1 MRAKDLY
8 QFLED
13 AVTHSYKLDDLKQQ
27 LFAVS
32 QFQGPEVRDQIINS
46 ITLPLVSC
54 LSLPV
59 NTVTWH
65 SLTYD
70 CITPISSLCSLATI
84 SVSSSMS
91 LIRTFLLTLGPT
103 HIVEDYLT
111 LRPLISYHLQRSL
124 FQRRQ
129 LSQIPRI
136 RIFLFCGGRGGVS
149 IQLYRL

>member
-1 MRAKDLY
+1 MQQIHKINLFLEKGRMRAKDLY

-103 HIVEDYLT
+103 LLT
-111 LRPLISYHLQRSL
+111 SSELEHLLRLYPQIDSL
-124 FQRRQ
+124 HRFW
-129 LSQIPRI
+129 
-136 RIFLFCGGRGGVS
+136 V
-149 IQLYRL
+149 